1 MRSVMFYIKIADLKI
16 RIRNKYNYVFALCK
30 NYLTEECD
38 DVDLDISVSEEQIS
52 KEVAEAEISVSEA
65 YAECVCVYRN
75 ICNELPLRFE
85 SYLLH
90 CALIEYEG
98 RGYAFAAK
106 SGTGKS
112 THISLWKKVFGDKV
126 RIING
131 DKPILRYI
139 NGAFI
144 AYGTPWCGKE
154 GFEVN
159 ASVPLSAICFIE
171 RSKDNSI
178 SDLTTDE
185 AVLRL
190 FHQILQPKDT
200 GTVDA
205 LFPLLDAT
213 LRTVPCYLLKCN
225 MEDEAAVVAYNG
237 MKDKKDGK

>member
-1 MRSVMFYIKIADLKI
+1 MFYIKIADLKI

-154 GFEVN
+154 GLEN
-159 ASVPLSAICFIE
+159 NTSAPLYAICFIE
-171 RSKDNSI
+171 RAEKNSI
-178 SDLTTDE
+178 RRITPDE
-185 AVLRL
+185 AIMRM
-190 FHQILQPKDT
+190 FQQILTPDDLAS
-200 GTVDA
+200 VDA
-205 LFPLLDAT
+205 LFPLLDRT
-213 LRTVPCYLLKCN
+213 LSQIPCYILGCN
-225 MEDEAAVVAYNG
+225 ISEEAAEVAYNG
-237 MKDKKDGK
+237 MNK